1 MKRVTELRELE
12 FKPGTWF
19 RQISSQSSTQE
30 SWAKRLPMLMEI
42 LPSLSMLLGSTC
54 SLPALIISP
63 GRQRHLS
70 VAPCVSFSVASDYDR
85 SSNQSLQPTAERSH
99 PVMIRVYD
107 ETGSVIETLEYA
119 GEVKEPG
126 V

>member
-1 MKRVTELRELE
+1 MKRVIELRELE
-12 FKPGTWF
+12 FRLGTWF
-19 RQISSQSSTQE
+19 HQISGHSSTQQ

-99 PVMIRVYD
+99 PVAIRVFD
-107 ETGSVIETLEYA
+107 ATGNVIETHEHK
-119 GEVKEPG
+119 GDFKEW
-126 V
+126 